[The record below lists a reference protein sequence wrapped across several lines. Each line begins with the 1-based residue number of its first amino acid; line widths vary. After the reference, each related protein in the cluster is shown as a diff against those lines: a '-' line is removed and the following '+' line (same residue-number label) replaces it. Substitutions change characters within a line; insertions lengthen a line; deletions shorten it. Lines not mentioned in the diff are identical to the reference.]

1 MANDKTTFQ
10 TITETLDDM
19 GIEYRSYSGRGMY
32 GAECLGI
39 DVDHGSN
46 FTVASVA
53 AKLVLEL
60 MAAGERTA
68 AETVA
73 LADIRTDSMGLG
85 AIVYFQD
92 IKWERST
99 SHPVSE
105 EEDDDTACGQNI

>member
-39 DVDHGSN
+39 DCDRGDA
-46 FTVASVA
+46 ASIP

-60 MAAGERTA
+60 MAADEREA

-73 LADIRTDSMGLG
+73 MARIRTDSMGLG
-85 AIVYFQD
+85 QIVYFED
-92 IKWERST
+92 ITWERST

-105 EEDDDTACGQNI
+105 EEEDDTACGQNI

>member
-1 MANDKTTFQ
+1 MTTNKTTFE

-32 GAECLGI
+32 GDECLG
-39 DVDHGSN
+39 VDCDRSEA
-46 FTVASVA
+46 ASIP

-60 MAAGERTA
+60 MAAGEREA

-73 LADIRTDSMGLG
+73 MAQIRTDSMGLG
-85 AIVYFQD
+85 QIVYFQD

-99 SHPVSE
+99 SHPVD
-105 EEDDDTACGQNI
+105 EEDETACGQNI